1 MRKINI
7 AILGS
12 IGVGKT
18 TLMKNIENKLRDLSE
33 VVIVQPEPSVTI
45 PFINDVLKK
54 FYNDNSSWSFPL
66 QLSISAAQEAYMQ
79 TLRESEYDFSLFDAP
94 YSSDIYGYSH
104 AKRGRM
110 RLEDFHALVAIGRP
124 FKFDVVV
131 QICEDKNTTISR
143 ISKRNKRV
151 EEGDMD
157 PDRKDVSIEDYSYL
171 DSHIEDFN
179 EYFPIYI
186 NKFKGYNPDVKII
199 KLDHIPDIDDP
210 EYEEI
215 IDMIISESLKVRRT
229 F

>member
-1 MRKINI
+1 MKKNI

-18 TLMKNIENKLRDLSE
+18 TLMNNIERKLREISNRVL
-33 VVIVQPEPSVTI
+33 VQPEPSVTI
-45 PFINDVLKK
+45 PFVNEVLKK
-54 FYNDNSSWSFPL
+54 FYNDNSGWSFPL

-79 TLRESEYDFSLFDAP
+79 ELRESDYDYALFDAP

-110 RLEDFHALVAIGRP
+110 RIEDFHALVAIGRP

-131 QICEDKNTTISR
+131 QICEDKDTTIKR

-157 PDRKDVSIEDYSYL
+157 PDKKDVSIDDFSYL
-171 DSHIEDFN
+171 DAHIEDFS

-186 NKFKGYNPDVKII
+186 EKFRAYNPETKVFKISHVPEI
-199 KLDHIPDIDDP
+199 ESEDYEKLINDIVD
-210 EYEEI
+210 
-215 IDMIISESLKVRRT
+215 LVRKA
-229 F
+229 

>member
-1 MRKINI
+1 MNCKNI

-18 TLMKNIENKLRDLSE
+18 TLMNELEKKLRSISNN
-33 VVIVQPEPSVTI
+33 VVVQPEPSVTI
-45 PFINDVLKK
+45 PFVNEVLKK
-54 FYNDNSSWSFPL
+54 FYNDNSAWSFPL

-79 TLRESEYDFSLFDAP
+79 ELRESKYEYALFDAP

-110 RLEDFHALVAIGRP
+110 RIEDFHALVSIGRP

-131 QICEDKNTTISR
+131 QILEDKETTISR
-143 ISKRNKRV
+143 ISKRNRRV

-157 PDRKDVSIEDYSYL
+157 PDKKDVSIDDYSYL
-171 DSHIEDFN
+171 DSHIEDFT

-186 NKFKGYNPDVKII
+186 NKFKAYNPDVKVLQI
-199 KLDHIPDIDDP
+199 KHIPEIDTE
-210 EYEEI
+210 EYSDLL
-215 IDMIISESLKVRRT
+215 DMILSEILKKG
-229 F
+229 